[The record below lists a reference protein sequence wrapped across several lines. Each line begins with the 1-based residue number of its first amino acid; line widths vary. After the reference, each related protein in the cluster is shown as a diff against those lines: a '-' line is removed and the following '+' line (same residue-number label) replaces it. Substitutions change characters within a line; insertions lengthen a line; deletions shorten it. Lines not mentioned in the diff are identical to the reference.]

1 MRETVHPSSSLLVL
15 AMAILLAAPCGAMAE
30 VLLTG
35 PATLDKAG
43 ETYVVT
49 QDISAPGTAFTIAAS
64 NITLDLGGHTVVYNT
79 APSSTPV
86 YGVSVNYFVAR
97 VAIRNGTI
105 IQGAGKSADSSAI
118 LFRGGTDGH
127 NELDHLVI
135 RVHGPYTTAIHA
147 GFDTYAFNESRI
159 HHNYIETHDATCTA
173 GCGGPQGIN
182 VMAQERGG
190 VEVYDNIVVGAHRG
204 IALAYV
210 GTAVG
215 SLPSQVYRNRVQ
227 QARVIDCK
235 APYGIALFAQTHH
248 VSVHHNEIVSDDGR
262 GIILDGWSQSGRGGA
277 SGNLVTDNRVDVQY
291 SSAATIGG
299 CYPNHESYGI
309 RDRYESGENTIQGNT
324 VLVTS
329 GNGSPV
335 WGWYV
340 GSDTADPFMHDIAIR
355 QNVTIVRKG
364 TAPPGRSTVFKWDVA
379 ESVACDA
386 NRYLTDDAVS
396 LTPERVANLTFTN
409 NTPLTIPPSSAL
421 ASPSGLALARCLNSY
436 VLTWNANPEP
446 DVFEYVVY
454 RDGAKLPI
462 SPRGGTFYVD
472 VDAALSGPHSYAAG
486 ALALSGLEGPRSAAL
501 STASA
506 GACLGAI
513 VSDTLAPTAPTNLT
527 VQ

>member
-1 MRETVHPSSSLLVL
+1 M
-15 AMAILLAAPCGAMAE
+15 
-30 VLLTG
+30 
-35 PATLDKAG
+35 
-43 ETYVVT
+43 
-49 QDISAPGTAFTIAAS
+49 
-64 NITLDLGGHTVVYNT
+64 
-79 APSSTPV
+79 
-86 YGVSVNYFVAR
+86 AR
-97 VAIRNGTI
+97 VAIRNGTL

-262 GIILDGWSQSGRGGA
+262 GIILDGWSQSGGAA

-299 CYPNHESYGI
+299 CYRTQSYGI
-309 RDRYESGENTIQGNT
+309 ERYESGENTIQGNT

-355 QNVTIVRKG
+355 QNVTIVRRVRHRQAG
-364 TAPPGRSTVFKWDVA
+364 APHQMGCRRVGRLRRQPLPYGRRRRPHRAGGQPDVYQQHA
-379 ESVACDA
+379 V
-386 NRYLTDDAVS
+386 DDPA
-396 LTPERVANLTFTN
+396 P
-409 NTPLTIPPSSAL
+409 SAL
-421 ASPSGLALARCLNSY
+421 ASPSGSRSRCLNPTSSPGTRIPSQTCS
-436 VLTWNANPEP
+436 V
-446 DVFEYVVY
+446 
-454 RDGAKLPI
+454 RRLP
-462 SPRGGTFYVD
+462 
-472 VDAALSGPHSYAAG
+472 
-486 ALALSGLEGPRSAAL
+486 
-501 STASA
+501 
-506 GACLGAI
+506 
-513 VSDTLAPTAPTNLT
+513 
-527 VQ
+527 